1 MILSALVLDAAAIQP
16 SGLYPHSTEAEDYG
30 RTDAMQTTHVFLNGA
45 IVPAGQAAI
54 SPFDIGLLR
63 GYAVFDLLRTVGGVP
78 FLLAEHLTRL
88 RASADQLGLVVP
100 FSDEE
105 IGGAIRKLLALNG
118 HAEATVRLVLTG
130 GVSADGMYHDPTTPT
145 FYILTHEL
153 HEPPASVYEVGGS
166 LLTHEHVREIPRAKT
181 TNYLT
186 MIQNRP
192 RTTGAGALDL
202 LYHSDGYV
210 LEAASASV
218 YFVRDSIIHAPAD
231 NVLWG
236 TVGTLALGFA
246 EGVYETVFG
255 PVSLADALS
264 SDEVF
269 LTSTTRGVVPIVR
282 INDTIIGDGVPGP
295 ITRHLGETYRELI
308 SSTSV
313 R

>member
-1 MILSALVLDAAAIQP
+1 
-16 SGLYPHSTEAEDYG
+16 
-30 RTDAMQTTHVFLNGA
+30 MQTTYIFLNGA
-45 IVPAGQAAI
+45 IVPSDQAAI

-88 RASADQLGLVVP
+88 RASADQLGLIVP

-105 IGGAIRKLLALNG
+105 IGVAVRELLALNG

-130 GVSADGMYHDPTTPT
+130 GLSPDGMHHDPATPT

-153 HEPPASVYEVGGS
+153 HEPPSSLYEVGGA
-166 LLTHEHVREIPRAKT
+166 LLTHEHIREIPTAKT

-192 RTTGAGALDL
+192 RTVEAGALDL

-218 YFVRDSIIHAPAD
+218 YFVRDSIIHAPAE

-246 EGVYETVFG
+246 EEKYRTVFG
-255 PVSLADALS
+255 PVSMADALS

-282 INDTIIGDGVPGP
+282 IDDAIIGGGTPGP
-295 ITRHLGETYRELI
+295 ITRHLSETYRDLL
-308 SSTSV
+308 SSTSE